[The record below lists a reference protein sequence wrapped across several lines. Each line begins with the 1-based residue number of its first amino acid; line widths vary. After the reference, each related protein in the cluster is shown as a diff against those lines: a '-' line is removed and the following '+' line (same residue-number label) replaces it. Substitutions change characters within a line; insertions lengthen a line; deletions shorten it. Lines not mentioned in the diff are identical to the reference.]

1 MATEP
6 ADLSRDLF
14 GFQLRGF
21 PGAAHA
27 SALPPSGAEKAAVTA
42 HAKWFGCGGRPLPGR
57 GDGEPPECGWL
68 HHRARG
74 ASPLPGRYCHTQ
86 FSIAQLTLTPA
97 SITMVPGR
105 YSVWLALSR
114 APALMAIMRGA

>member
-1 MATEP
+1 MVTEP
-6 ADLSRDLF
+6 ADLSRDLL

-21 PGAAHA
+21 PGATHA
-27 SALPPSGAEKAAVTA
+27 SALPPSGAEKATIAA
-42 HAKWFGCGGRPLPGR
+42 YAEWFGCRGRPLPGS
-57 GDGEPPECGWL
+57 GDGEPPECRWL
-68 HHRARG
+68 HHRTRG
-74 ASPLPGRYCHTQ
+74 AAPLPGRYCYSQ

-97 SITMVPGR
+97 SIARVPGR